1 MVIHAD
7 FDLQTSRRGT
17 DSGMSLSKHSLTPN
31 HHRLGLSRFSLTRLL
46 TVASVAIFA
55 VVIGKA
61 WTPPVHAA
69 GEPTIVSVSVGEN
82 SACALLADTTVRCWG
97 NNYNGELG
105 DGTFIDKASPQV
117 VPGLSGVTSLVMGAR
132 HVCAAIT
139 GGAVKC
145 WGWNI
150 DGQLGNS
157 IDADADTYPDN
168 SSTPIAVTGLT
179 GVISLST
186 GSRHSCAVFTG
197 GTVKCW
203 GMNNFGQLGNSIDAN
218 ADTTP
223 DNSATPIAITGLT
236 GVVSLSLG
244 DYHSCAVITGG
255 TVKCW
260 GYNSN
265 GQLGNAIDANTDTY
279 PDNSSTPIAVA
290 GLTGVV
296 SLSLGYE
303 HSCALLTDSTVKCWG
318 YNYYGQLG
326 DGTTTN
332 SSLPVAVPALTGV
345 ATLIV
350 GGYSSC
356 AVLPGGA
363 AKCWGRNKKGLLGN
377 GTTTDS
383 SSPVSLTGFGNV
395 VVLSVGPDFSCA
407 LLVSGSVQCVGDR
420 WGGKLGD
427 GSFAYRA
434 VPAVVPNISATQ
446 AVSGN
451 SHMCVLVAGGTV
463 KCWGY
468 NVFGQLGDG
477 SFSDRQLPVVVAGLT
492 NVAAVSNG
500 DHFSCAVITG
510 GTVKCWGYNGYGQL
524 GDGTDVTRTA
534 PVSVT
539 NLTNVVSI
547 SLGYA
552 HACAII
558 TGGTVK
564 CWGANYSG
572 QVGDGT
578 LSNSNTTPTEV
589 TGLTGA
595 QSLSL
600 GNLHSCA
607 VITGGAVKC
616 WGDNTLGE
624 LGDTTNISSS
634 TPVAVSGLSGVLS
647 ISASRPYGG
656 SHTCAVITG
665 GTMKCWG
672 KNAESQL
679 GDGSLINR
687 NTPVLV
693 PGLTGVS
700 SVSSGYQHTCVV
712 LTDGTARCWGNNE
725 YGQLGDGTITNRAA
739 PVAVSSL
746 TGAASISSG
755 NMHTCALL
763 ADTTMKCWGGSSYGQ
778 LGDGMG
784 WATSPVN
791 VPFYNAPS
799 ATTVPATTVP
809 ATTTTVA
816 ATTTTVPA
824 SNVIGI
830 PVPIR
835 KMPTSAVAQRAEVG
849 VSKTKVMMLLVVPK
863 ATKPINQVTK
873 YIVQLTPKS
882 GSTITKT
889 INVKSG
895 ATVKPTLTGKKKV
908 TYTLTVTAVTK
919 GGKKTSWKGPN
930 VKTS

>member
-1 MVIHAD
+1 MKT
-7 FDLQTSRRGT
+7 FDNSQS
-17 DSGMSLSKHSLTPN
+17 PI
-31 HHRLGLSRFSLTRLL
+31 RLRLVVSRFSLYRLL
-46 TVASVAIFA
+46 VVASVAIFA
-55 VVIGKA
+55 VVVGKA
-61 WTPPVHAA
+61 WTPPAHAL
-69 GEPTIVSVSVGEN
+69 GEPTIASVSVGEN

-97 NNYNGELG
+97 YNYDGGLG

-117 VPGLSGVTSLVMGAR
+117 VPGLTGVTSLAMGSR

-139 GGAVKC
+139 GGTVKC

-157 IDADADTYPDN
+157 IDTDADTWPDN
-168 SSTPIAVTGLT
+168 SSSPIAVAGLT
-179 GVISLST
+179 GVTSLIS
-186 GSRHSCAVFTG
+186 GARHLCAIITG

-203 GMNNFGQLGNSIDAN
+203 GMNYFGQLGNSNNAN
-218 ADTTP
+218 ADT
-223 DNSATPIAITGLT
+223 DLDSSATPIAVSGLT

-265 GQLGNAIDANTDTY
+265 GQLGNSIDANADTY
-279 PDNSSTPIAVA
+279 LDDSSTPIAVA

-296 SLSLGYE
+296 SLSLGSL

-318 YNYYGQLG
+318 YNYFGQLG

-332 SSLPVAVPALTGV
+332 SSIPVAVPALTGV
-345 ATLIV
+345 ATLTV
-350 GGYSSC
+350 GGNSSC

-363 AKCWGRNKKGLLGN
+363 AKCWGRNKKGLFGN

-427 GSFAYRA
+427 GSFAYRPT
-434 VPAVVPNISATQ
+434 PAVVPNISATQ

-468 NVFGQLGDG
+468 NVSGQLGDG
-477 SFSDRQLPVVVAGLT
+477 SQSDRQLPVVVAGLT

-500 DHFSCAVITG
+500 EHFSCAVITG
-510 GTVKCWGYNGYGQL
+510 GTVKCWGYNVYGQL
-524 GDGTDVTRTA
+524 GDGTDVNSAA
-534 PVSVT
+534 PVSVA

-547 SLGYA
+547 SLGYT

-564 CWGANYSG
+564 CWGFNGNG
-572 QVGDGT
+572 QLGDGT
-578 LSNSNTTPTEV
+578 TIGEGPTGNNNKTPTEV

-600 GNLHSCA
+600 GTLHSCA

-624 LGDTTNISSS
+624 LGNTTNISSS

-656 SHTCAVITG
+656 AHTCAVITG
-665 GTMKCWG
+665 GTLKCWG
-672 KNAESQL
+672 INAERQL

-700 SVSSGYQHTCVV
+700 SVSSGYRHTCVV
-712 LTDGTARCWGNNE
+712 LTDGTARCWGSNT
-725 YGQLGDGTITNRAA
+725 YGQLGDGSITDRAA

-746 TGAASISSG
+746 TGVASISSG

-763 ADTTMKCWGGSSYGQ
+763 ADATMKCWGGSSYGQ

-791 VPFYNAPS
+791 VPFNSSSP
-799 ATTVPATTVP
+799 ATTVPVTTVPVTTVP
-809 ATTTTVA
+809 ATTTTT
-816 ATTTTVPA
+816 ATTATTVPT

-849 VSKTKVMMLLVVPK
+849 VNKTKIMVLLVTPK

-873 YIVQLTPKS
+873 YIVQLKSKS

-919 GGKKTSWKGPN
+919 GGKKTSWNGPN

>member
-1 MVIHAD
+1 VKTLDHSQSPI
-7 FDLQTSRRGT
+7 RRH
-17 DSGMSLSKHSLTPN
+17 LVV
-31 HHRLGLSRFSLTRLL
+31 SRFSLYRLL
-46 TVASVAIFA
+46 VVASVAIFA
-55 VVIGKA
+55 VVVGKA
-61 WTPPVHAA
+61 WTPPVHAT
-69 GEPTIVSVSVGEN
+69 GEPTIASVSVGEN

-97 NNYNGELG
+97 SNYDGELG

-117 VPGLSGVTSLVMGAR
+117 VPGLTGVTSLAMGSR

-139 GGAVKC
+139 GGTVKC

-157 IDADADTYPDN
+157 IDTDADTWPDN
-168 SSTPIAVTGLT
+168 SSSPIAVAGLT
-179 GVISLST
+179 GVTSLIS
-186 GSRHSCAVFTG
+186 GARHLCAIITG

-203 GMNNFGQLGNSIDAN
+203 GMNYFGQLGNSINAN
-218 ADTTP
+218 GDT
-223 DNSATPIAITGLT
+223 DLDSSATPIAVSGLT

-265 GQLGNAIDANTDTY
+265 GQLGNSIDANADTY
-279 PDNSSTPIAVA
+279 LDDSSTPIAVA

-296 SLSLGYE
+296 SLSLGHL

-332 SSLPVAVPALTGV
+332 SSVPVAVPALTGV
-345 ATLIV
+345 ATLTV
-350 GGYSSC
+350 GGNSSC

-363 AKCWGRNKKGLLGN
+363 AKCWGGNKKGLFGN

-427 GSFAYRA
+427 GSFAYRPT
-434 VPAVVPNISATQ
+434 PAVVPNISATQ

-451 SHMCVLVAGGTV
+451 SHMCVLVSGGTV

-468 NVFGQLGDG
+468 NVYGQLGDG
-477 SFSDRQLPVVVAGLT
+477 SQSDRQLPVVVAGLT

-500 DHFSCAVITG
+500 EHFSCAVITG
-510 GTVKCWGYNGYGQL
+510 GTVKCWGYNVYGQL
-524 GDGTDVTRTA
+524 GDGTDVNSTA
-534 PVSVT
+534 PVSVA

-547 SLGYA
+547 SLGYT

-564 CWGANYSG
+564 CWGFNGNG
-572 QVGDGT
+572 QLGDGT
-578 LSNSNTTPTEV
+578 TIGEGPTGNNNKTPTEV

-600 GNLHSCA
+600 GTLHSCA

-624 LGDTTNISSS
+624 LGNTTNISSS

-665 GTMKCWG
+665 GTLKCWG
-672 KNAESQL
+672 VNAERQL

-700 SVSSGYQHTCVV
+700 TVSSGYRHTCVV
-712 LTDGTARCWGNNE
+712 LTDGTARCWGSNT
-725 YGQLGDGTITNRAA
+725 YGQLGDGTIINRAA

-746 TGAASISSG
+746 IGVASISSG

-763 ADTTMKCWGGSSYGQ
+763 ADATAKCWGGSSYGQ
-778 LGDGMG
+778 LGDDMG

-791 VPFYNAPS
+791 VPFNSSPPV
-799 ATTVPATTVP
+799 TTVPVTTVSATTVP
-809 ATTTTVA
+809 ATTTTT
-816 ATTTTVPA
+816 ATTATTVPT

-830 PVPIR
+830 PVLIR

-849 VSKTKVMMLLVVPK
+849 VNKTKVMVLLVTPK

-873 YIVQLTPKS
+873 YIVQLKPKS
-882 GSTITKT
+882 GRTITKT
-889 INVKSG
+889 INVRSG

-908 TYTLTVTAVTK
+908 TYALTVTAVTK
-919 GGKKTSWKGPN
+919 GGKMTSWKGPS

>member
-1 MVIHAD
+1 MT
-7 FDLQTSRRGT
+7 LPKQ
-17 DSGMSLSKHSLTPN
+17 SLSPN
-31 HHRLGLSRFSLTRLL
+31 HHRIGLSRFSLTRLL

-61 WTPPVHAA
+61 WTPPVHAV

-97 NNYNGELG
+97 SNYDGELG

-117 VPGLSGVTSLVMGAR
+117 VPGLTGVTSLAMGSR

-139 GGAVKC
+139 GGSVKC

-157 IDADADTYPDN
+157 IDVDSDTYPDN
-168 SSTPIAVTGLT
+168 SSSPIAVAGLT
-179 GVISLST
+179 GVTSLIS
-186 GSRHSCAVFTG
+186 GARHSCAVITG

-203 GMNNFGQLGNSIDAN
+203 GMNYFGQLGNSINAN
-218 ADTTP
+218 ADT
-223 DNSATPIAITGLT
+223 DLDSSATPIAVSGLT

-244 DYHSCAVITGG
+244 EYHSCAVITGG

-260 GYNSN
+260 GRNYD
-265 GQLGNAIDANTDTY
+265 GQLGNSIDANTDTN
-279 PDNSSTPIAVA
+279 PDDSATPIAVA

-296 SLSLGYE
+296 SLSLGYS

-318 YNYYGQLG
+318 SNYYGQLG
-326 DGTTTN
+326 DGTTNN

-345 ATLIV
+345 ATLTV
-350 GGYSSC
+350 GGNSSC

-383 SSPVSLTGFGNV
+383 SSPVSSTGFGNV
-395 VVLSVGPDFSCA
+395 AVLSVGPDFSCA
-407 LLVSGSVQCVGDR
+407 LLVSGTVQCVGDR

-434 VPAVVPNISATQ
+434 NPAVVPNISATQ

-451 SHMCVLVAGGTV
+451 SHMCVLVAGGSV

-468 NVFGQLGDG
+468 NAIAQLGDG

-492 NVAAVSNG
+492 NVTAVSNG
-500 DHFSCAVITG
+500 EHFSCAVITG

-524 GDGTDVTRTA
+524 GDGFDVTRTA
-534 PVSVT
+534 PVSVA

-572 QVGDGT
+572 QLGDGT
-578 LSNSNTTPTEV
+578 TIGEGPTGNNNKTPTEV
-589 TGLTGA
+589 AGLTGA

-665 GTMKCWG
+665 GTLKCWG
-672 KNAESQL
+672 TNADRQL

-687 NTPVLV
+687 NSPVLV

-700 SVSSGYQHTCVV
+700 SVSSGYRHTCVV
-712 LTDGTARCWGNNE
+712 LTDGTARCWGSNG

-755 NMHTCALL
+755 NWHTCALL
-763 ADTTMKCWGGSSYGQ
+763 ADATMKCWGGSSYGQ

-791 VPFYNAPS
+791 VPFNNAPPATTVPTATVP
-799 ATTVPATTVP
+799 ATTVPAATTTVP
-809 ATTTTVA
+809 ATTTTVP
-816 ATTTTVPA
+816 T

-849 VSKTKVMMLLVVPK
+849 VSKTKVMVLLVVPK